1 MTHFILNFFHFGK
14 FVLFATSP
22 DFLAEYDD
30 ASESC
35 KVYRRISE
43 LGKITEKNEMFDSSA
58 SLMITSYSVLPLEC
72 AMLNRHSRER
82 HTNRTSTPS
91 FSYVVLR

>member
-1 MTHFILNFFHFGK
+1 MTHFILNFFHSGK
-14 FVLFATSP
+14 FVLFASSL
-22 DFLAEYDD
+22 DFPAEYDD

-35 KVYRRISE
+35 TVYGRIND
-43 LGKITEKNEMFDSSA
+43 LGKVTEKNEMFDSSA

-72 AMLNRHSRER
+72 AMPNRHSRER
-82 HTNRTSTPS
+82 HSNRTSTPS